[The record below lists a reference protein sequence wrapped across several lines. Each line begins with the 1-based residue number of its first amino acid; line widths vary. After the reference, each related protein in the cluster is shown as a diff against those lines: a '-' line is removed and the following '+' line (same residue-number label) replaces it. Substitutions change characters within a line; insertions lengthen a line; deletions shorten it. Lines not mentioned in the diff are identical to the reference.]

1 MITQTY
7 NLDLVPNGITT
18 VVPASQYDNTRTLVF
33 KLYENGVAFD
43 TSGAS
48 SAVITGRKPDNCF
61 FMAPMTVG
69 QGEVSVDLATQMTA
83 CAGNT
88 TCEIV
93 LYDSEGNQLGSTNFI
108 LNVEKAPVDDSSKIS
123 QSDIS
128 AIVSAL
134 SDSQRYAN
142 SAKDAAQSASST
154 AAALESLVP
163 ATAGNVGD
171 VLTRSSEGS
180 DWQALTANLVSY
192 DNSTSGLTAV
202 KVQGAIDEVS
212 ESVETLRE
220 TVGDMSA
227 TDVSYDASTSG
238 LEVTNAQEAIDKLAD
253 SRNLR
258 VSIKYDSETGKYTSN
273 HTYEEIL
280 ANLKAGAMPY
290 AIYQNFLFKYAD
302 ISTVS
307 VMFIYVNE
315 GPFIYSGLF
324 NPWEVATI
332 TIRSDGGVL
341 YFNWGDSSLKSDSVN
356 VSNTYWGSGLANTVA
371 KRLELM
377 SPKYITV
384 TVPTSSWSG
393 KKYVY
398 TSNDIPDP
406 LYSHIEIVPRPG
418 YTDSGAEM
426 FAKAALVPYDHKT
439 GSITIYAT
447 GTVPTIDF
455 PVELKITRNAL
466 TGHQ

>member
-48 SAVITGRKPDNCF
+48 SAVITGLKPDNCF

-142 SAKDAAQSASST
+142 SAQAAAQSASST
-154 AAALESLVP
+154 AATLESLVP
-163 ATAGNVGD
+163 ATSGNVGD
-171 VLTRSSEGS
+171 VLVRDVDGS
-180 DWQALTANLVSY
+180 DWQTMTADLVSY
-192 DNSTSGLTAV
+192 DNSTSGLTAT
-202 KVQGAIDEVS
+202 KVQGATDELV
-212 ESVETLRE
+212 TRINNL
-220 TVGDMSA
+220 SA
-227 TDVSYDASTSG
+227 TNIAYSTASSG
-238 LEVTNAQEAIDKLAD
+238 LDAVNTQEAIDKLAD

-258 VSIKYDSETGKYTSN
+258 VSIKYDSETGTYTSN
-273 HTYEEIL
+273 HTYTEIF

-302 ISTVS
+302 ISTAS

-332 TIRSDGGVL
+332 TIRSDGGVS
-341 YFNWGDSSLKSDSVN
+341 YFNWGDSSLKSDSVG

>member
-18 VVPASQYDNTRTLVF
+18 VVSASQYDNTRTLVF

-69 QGEVSVDLATQMTA
+69 QGEVSVALATQMTA

-142 SAKDAAQSASST
+142 SAQAAAQSASST

-171 VLTRSSEGS
+171 VLTRSTEGS

-192 DNSTSGLTAV
+192 DNSTSGLTAT

-253 SRNLR
+253 SRDLR
-258 VSIKYDSETGKYTSN
+258 VIVTHDSETNTYSADHTYDEIRANFSAKGMPYVRYGGATFNLYTISTISAVFLFANLGPAPIGDFTYGDVVQITVGADGKITFLNWGNSTFIAAPPDIVGVTISANAQNSVVNNSKIGDPAHSTVEVLPKPNYTSAQAL
-273 HTYEEIL
+273 TF
-280 ANLKAGAMPY
+280 AN
-290 AIYQNFLFKYAD
+290 
-302 ISTVS
+302 
-307 VMFIYVNE
+307 
-315 GPFIYSGLF
+315 
-324 NPWEVATI
+324 
-332 TIRSDGGVL
+332 
-341 YFNWGDSSLKSDSVN
+341 
-356 VSNTYWGSGLANTVA
+356 A
-371 KRLELM
+371 K
-377 SPKYITV
+377 
-384 TVPTSSWSG
+384 
-393 KKYVY
+393 
-398 TSNDIPDP
+398 
-406 LYSHIEIVPRPG
+406 
-418 YTDSGAEM
+418 
-426 FAKAALVPYDHKT
+426 FVPYEHTT
-439 GSITIYAT
+439 GSVKIYAT
-447 GTVPTIDF
+447 GTAPTEAF
-455 PVELKITRNAL
+455 PVNVRITTHR
-466 TGHQ
+466 